1 MLPQCALGASHLGPP
16 SPGALP
22 GRAGAGR
29 QRPPVLKGAGPWR
42 AARPLPCAEAA
53 ARTRQEAS
61 APLACSGDLGSPRTR
76 RAQGAVAKSCQPR
89 CVASRC
95 GGHSPPPGPPCR
107 SHPESPWPGS
117 PAGRG
122 SLSPQPSLAA
132 APHFSVLTVPALES
146 RCVARQAAKAPLVP
160 VLSCLPARAGPQRG
174 WKRRRPPPHALGTLP
189 LFCAE
194 RPAGSPQG
202 LCPMTEPTPRPPGPD
217 T

>member
-1 MLPQCALGASHLGPP
+1 MVPRPRELCLAVREQDARGRLCSRVLGRGVQPAPC
-16 SPGALP
+16 
-22 GRAGAGR
+22 
-29 QRPPVLKGAGPWR
+29 PVRK
-42 AARPLPCAEAA
+42 PLPAP
-53 ARTRQEAS
+53 ARK
-61 APLACSGDLGSPRTR
+61 PLLRSPAQGTSVPRGR

-189 LFCAE
+189 SFCAE